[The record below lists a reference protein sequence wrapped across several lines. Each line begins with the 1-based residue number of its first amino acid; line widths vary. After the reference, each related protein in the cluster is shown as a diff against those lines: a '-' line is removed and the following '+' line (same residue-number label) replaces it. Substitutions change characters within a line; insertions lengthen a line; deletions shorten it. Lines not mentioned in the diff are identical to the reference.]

1 MTKSVAFASTH
12 QTQPLF
18 TSTCIDCVS
27 DDHDFQLVVSTGP
40 IARGS
45 VLLIEHVVFGTHA
58 DISKALRTDT
68 ALAQALHPRSPEM
81 MRKTPDA
88 NGGDVRATKEVSEAE
103 FMNAKIDSNAFCG
116 PDGSMRLGPS
126 VTRFNHS
133 CDPNAI
139 VRYVYEET
147 VYKHRQ
153 GYRKDGFAVVYAC
166 KDISPGE
173 EICYQYNPYAH
184 DMFSCA
190 CPMSMAQRQQMQDKN
205 AQVVGPPIF
214 EANRSFLESAI
225 SKYLDDKE
233 GTCAHCGNQVQ
244 RICTG
249 CETVSYCNAVCQK
262 GDWQRHKAICKRK
275 AFGV

>member
-12 QTQPLF
+12 QTHPLHK
-18 TSTCIDCVS
+18 STCIDCVT
-27 DDHDFQLVVSTGP
+27 DELDFQLVIATGP

-45 VLLIEHVVFGTHA
+45 ILLIEHVVFGTHA
-58 DISKALRTDT
+58 DISKALRADT

-81 MRKTPDA
+81 MRKTLE
-88 NGGDVRATKEVSEAE
+88 GDTRAAKPVSDAE

-166 KDISPGE
+166 KDISAGE

-184 DMFSCA
+184 DMFSCT
-190 CPMSMAQRQQMQDKN
+190 CPMTMAQRHQLQDNN

-214 EANRSFLESAI
+214 EANRSFLESCI

-244 RICTG
+244 SVCTG

-262 GDWQRHKAICKRK
+262 GDWPRHKAICKRK